1 MLSENSPDRPSTL
14 ARVAQRLALVSLL
27 ISSAGCVTV
36 GDLIHDSDE
45 QRFAKK
51 CIADNGVPMPMLDPT
66 NNFTPVPN
74 QYFCKEAGKELVQTA
89 NNS

>member
-1 MLSENSPDRPSTL
+1 MLSEHSPDRSTFTRRL
-14 ARVAQRLALVSLL
+14 QRLMLFSLL
-27 ISSAGCVTV
+27 MLPSSGCVTV
-36 GDLIHDSDE
+36 SGALFGSE
-45 QRFAKK
+45 AQRFAKD

-66 NNFTPVPN
+66 NNFAPVPN